1 VRLRTL
7 FVALSSS
14 LTVAACAT
22 APALASTATGGA
34 AVESPSSSSSSS
46 TTTSTTTTTTVAG
59 GATPTAPAHHAPITA
74 KTPNIAYNGPVYE
87 KSATGQVIPYDPPPT
102 AASGEASSASVRGIS
117 TDSAASDTA
126 TGTGTSTTSTT
137 TTGGSSPVTT
147 APGVSTGTTGSGP
160 TMTNPE
166 LLVPGHTARIID
178 GIAAAPIDAPLAVQE
193 IIWAG
198 NQIVGLPYIYGG
210 GHGSFISPGYD
221 CSGTVS
227 YALHGASLL
236 TTPMDSTEF
245 EGWGGGGVGTWV
257 TIFANGGHAYM
268 TVAGIRL
275 DTSPANDPSNL
286 PGPRW
291 RPLRPENAG
300 FVVRHPVGL

>member
-7 FVALSSS
+7 SVALSSI

-22 APALASTATGGA
+22 APAVATATATKA
-34 AVESPSSSSSSS
+34 AKKADAESTP
-46 TTTSTTTTTTVAG
+46 AG
-59 GATPTAPAHHAPITA
+59 GAMPGSSESTGTINVSVSGGALPSSPAPPAKPAHHAPITA
-74 KTPNIAYNGPVYE
+74 PTPNIAYHGPVYE
-87 KSATGQVIPYDPPPT
+87 KTVAGQIVPYT
-102 AASGEASSASVRGIS
+102 APA
-117 TDSAASDTA
+117 
-126 TGTGTSTTSTT
+126 STT
-137 TTGGSSPVTT
+137 TTGAGTSEEASASST
-147 APGVSTGTTGSGP
+147 TTGSTMQGP
-160 TMTNPE
+160 TGGAPVVPTGTGTGTGVGAGKPD
-166 LLVPGHTARIID
+166 LLVPGHTARIVD
-178 GIAAAPIDAPLAVQE
+178 GLAAAPIDAPPAVQE

-210 GHGSFISPGYD
+210 GHASFNSPGYD

-236 TTPMDSTEF
+236 STPMDSTEF
-245 EGWGGGGVGTWV
+245 EGWGGKGVGTWV

-275 DTSPANDPSNL
+275 DTSPANDPSGL
-286 PGPRW
+286 QGPRW